1 MHRHDGAKESAT
13 ARLLSDPPLLD
24 RLTWREGIR
33 PETLISRD
41 RGLIARTFGSLY
53 LIGAVVGL
61 LIIVFAEGEN
71 RDTAALAAITVSALV
86 LGAVCFVVY
95 RHLPATFFQGM
106 LVLGTL
112 LITGAAAAAAPGSEA
127 VYGFFYVW
135 VVFAAFLFF
144 PRRSATLQA
153 LFAALA
159 YAVVLAAEDSPFA
172 ATLVLS
178 AVATLGATAAI
189 IGILMNRLETVAVG
203 LATDAHT
210 DPVTAIGNRRDFD
223 QRIALELD
231 RAERHGR
238 PLSLVI
244 CDLDRFKAVNDALG
258 HEEGDVALRRAA
270 AAIGAAVRTVDAVA
284 RLGGE
289 EFGVI
294 LPETSLEPATRI
306 AERIR
311 ASVSDEFRS
320 YAFKLTASC
329 GVACTDDVDGGRD
342 ALFRAADGALYLA
355 KREGRNR
362 VIAHPVDEPRPEAAA
377 AWSGAE

>member
-1 MHRHDGAKESAT
+1 MHRYDGAMESAT

-41 RGLIARTFGSLY
+41 RGLIARAFGTIYSVGGLA
-53 LIGAVVGL
+53 AVVIL
-61 LIIVFAEGEN
+61 LFGEGAD
-71 RDTAALAAITVSALV
+71 RDTAAMVMIAASALV
-86 LGAVCFVVY
+86 LGGVCFVVY
-95 RHLPATFFQGM
+95 RHLPTAFFQAM
-106 LVLGTL
+106 LTLGTL
-112 LITGAAAAAAPGSEA
+112 LITGAVAAAAPGSEGA
-127 VYGFFYVW
+127 YGFFYVW
-135 VVFAAFLFF
+135 VVLGAFLFF

-153 LFAALA
+153 LFAAAA
-159 YAVVLAAEDSPFA
+159 YAAVLAAEDAPFSG
-172 ATLVLS
+172 TLVLI
-178 AVATLGATAAI
+178 AVATLGGSAAI
-189 IGILMNRLETVAVG
+189 VGLLMARLETVAVG
-203 LATDAHT
+203 LATEAHT
-210 DPVTAIGNRRDFD
+210 DPVTAIGNRRQFD
-223 QRIALELD
+223 QRLALELD
-231 RAERHGR
+231 RARRHGR

-270 AAIGAAVRTVDAVA
+270 AAIAAGVRSVDAVA

-294 LPETSLEPATRI
+294 LPETAREPATRI

-311 ASVSDEFRS
+311 VSVSDQFSS

-329 GVACTDDVDGGRD
+329 GVACTDDVAGGGED
-342 ALFRAADGALYLA
+342 LFRAADGALYLA
-355 KREGRNR
+355 KREGRDR
-362 VIAHPVDEPRPEAAA
+362 VIAYPVDEPEPETAP

>member
-1 MHRHDGAKESAT
+1 M
-13 ARLLSDPPLLD
+13 
-24 RLTWREGIR
+24 
-33 PETLISRD
+33 
-41 RGLIARTFGSLY
+41 
-53 LIGAVVGL
+53 
-61 LIIVFAEGEN
+61 
-71 RDTAALAAITVSALV
+71 
-86 LGAVCFVVY
+86 
-95 RHLPATFFQGM
+95 
-106 LVLGTL
+106 
-112 LITGAAAAAAPGSEA
+112 
-127 VYGFFYVW
+127 
-135 VVFAAFLFF
+135 
-144 PRRSATLQA
+144 
-153 LFAALA
+153 
-159 YAVVLAAEDSPFA
+159 
-172 ATLVLS
+172 
-178 AVATLGATAAI
+178 
-189 IGILMNRLETVAVG
+189 
-203 LATDAHT
+203 
-210 DPVTAIGNRRDFD
+210 
-223 QRIALELD
+223 
-231 RAERHGR
+231 
-238 PLSLVI
+238 I